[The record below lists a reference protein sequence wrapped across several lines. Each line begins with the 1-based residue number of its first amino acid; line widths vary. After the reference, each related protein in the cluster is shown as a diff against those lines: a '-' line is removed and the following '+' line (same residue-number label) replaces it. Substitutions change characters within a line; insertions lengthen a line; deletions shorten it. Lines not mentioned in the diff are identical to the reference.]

1 MVVFRERD
9 FHEDYHDIGGAVA
22 RIFRLPIRQYLECH
36 LGALGKLPPPM
47 QVAVH
52 TIPGGDKG
60 TKATLDKMR
69 EIVIDSLKDRKH
81 GAFLRG
87 LAIKIA
93 SGCKTKDFRCEAKAI
108 DEWVRQNVKWI
119 RDTRGFETL
128 QYPYRTL
135 AFGGGDAFRK
145 DTQVIVRKKIDETY
159 KVVELGD
166 LEHCFAEYDALSFN
180 YEKAEFEF
188 KPIVAWYDKGV
199 KPMYRIETNNHRVLD
214 VSTKHKIDAFFYGP
228 SQKYNEIRRGV
239 EAQELFGRMEKAC
252 NPQLPFAIKIPDLGT
267 VDHVTS
273 DQLFLEG
280 MYLAEGWA
288 ERHSSG
294 ACTEAG
300 DEPARICIGVKDE
313 ALFGKIESSA
323 KTLGIKY
330 YTHTQPNGVKVL
342 RTSDHG
348 FRKNLIS
355 KFGKGSFEKTIPEE
369 YLSLPREKM
378 TELIGA
384 YAAGDAYKPKP
395 GSRWSKMANLIHNT
409 SSSMLA
415 RMLGLVHL
423 IMGRPLHPML
433 QMNHMGAGH
442 SPIWRLIERKNIK
455 CYRPRIGDV
464 AGASIHRFEENGE
477 AECCDV
483 TVLDNH
489 NVVTE
494 GGIVV
499 HQCDDL
505 TVLGAALATS
515 IGVRAKF
522 RAIAANPQ
530 NKGQYSHVYLMMD
543 PFGNDKWIA
552 SDATVKTASFGW
564 ESPIHYKIMD
574 LEI

>member
-1 MVVFRERD
+1 
-9 FHEDYHDIGGAVA
+9 VA
-22 RIFRLPIRQYLECH
+22 RIFRIPIRQYLESH

-93 SGCKTKDFRCEAKAI
+93 SECKTKDFKCEAKAI
-108 DEWVRQNVKWI
+108 GDWVRDNVKWI

-135 AFGGGDAFRK
+135 AFGGGDAFWK
-145 DTQVIVRKKIDETY
+145 DTKVIVRRKIDNTY
-159 KVVELGD
+159 RTVELGNLGD
-166 LEHCFAEYDALSFN
+166 CFAEYDALSFN

-199 KPMYRIETNNHRVLD
+199 KPMYRIETRNHRTLD
-214 VSTKHKIDAFFYGP
+214 VSTKHLLDAFFFPPGA
-228 SQKYNEIRRGV
+228 KYNEIRRGV
-239 EAQELFGRMEKAC
+239 EAQKLFGRMDKAAH
-252 NPQLPFAIKIPDLGT
+252 PQLPFATKIPELGS
-267 VDHVTS
+267 VNHLTS
-273 DQLFLEG
+273 EQMFLEG
-280 MYLAEGWA
+280 MYLAEGWF
-288 ERHSSG
+288 EKHGSG
-294 ACTEAG
+294 ARTEDG
-300 DEPARICIGVKDE
+300 DLPGRINIGVKDE
-313 ALFGKIESSA
+313 VLFGKIEDAA
-323 KTLGIKY
+323 KALGLQY
-330 YTHTQPNGVKVL
+330 SVNVQPNGVKVL
-342 RTSDHG
+342 RTHDKK
-348 FRKNLIS
+348 FRCHLLQ
-355 KFGKGSFEKTIPEE
+355 KFGTGSFEKTIPEE
-369 YLSLPREKM
+369 YRSISRERM
-378 TELIGA
+378 SELVGA
-384 YAAGDAYKPKP
+384 YAEGDAYKPKG

-409 SSSMLA
+409 SSSKLA
-415 RMLGLVHL
+415 QMLGFLHLV
-423 IMGRPLHPML
+423 MGRPLHPML
-433 QMNHMGAGH
+433 QENHMGSGH

-464 AGASIHRFEENGE
+464 AGATIAKFEENGE

-489 NVVTE
+489 NIVTE

-505 TVLGAALATS
+505 SILLCALATS
-515 IGVRAKF
+515 IGIKCAFK
-522 RAIAANPQ
+522 AIAANPQ
-530 NKGQYSHVYLMMD
+530 NKGQYSHVYAVLD

-552 SDATVKTASFGW
+552 SDPTVKTAAFGW
-564 ESPIHYKIMD
+564 ESPLKYKEML

>member
-1 MVVFRERD
+1 VRVYGQRSYPGFGDVPPAMRVSV
-9 FHEDYHDIGGAVA
+9 HE
-22 RIFRLPIRQYLECH
+22 
-36 LGALGKLPPPM
+36 
-47 QVAVH
+47 
-52 TIPGGDKG
+52 IPGGDKG
-60 TKATLDKMR
+60 TKATLDRMR
-69 EIVIDSLKDRKH
+69 KIVIESLKDARH

-87 LAIKIA
+87 LAIKITLEG
-93 SGCKTKDFRCEAKAI
+93 GCKTKAFGCEAKSI
-108 DEWVRQNVKWI
+108 HDWCRDNLKWI
-119 RDTRGFETL
+119 RDIRGFETL

-145 DTQVIVRKKIDETY
+145 DTPIIVRKKIDETY

-166 LEHCFAEYDALSFN
+166 LEHCFAEYDALSFS
-180 YEKAEFEF
+180 YEKGEFEF

-214 VSTKHKIDAFFYGP
+214 VSTKHKVDAFFYGP

-252 NPQLPFAIKIPDLGT
+252 KPQLPFATKIPELGT
-267 VDHVTS
+267 VNHVTS

-280 MYLAEGWA
+280 MYLAEGWP

-294 ACTEAG
+294 ARTEEG
-300 DEPARICIGVKDE
+300 DEPSRVCIGVKDE
-313 ALFGKIESSA
+313 VLFGKIESSA
-323 KTLGIKY
+323 NALGIKY
-330 YTHTQPNGVKVL
+330 YTHTQSNGVKVL
-342 RTSDHG
+342 RTSDHA
-348 FRKNLIS
+348 FRKNLIT

-378 TELIGA
+378 TEFVGA

-415 RMLGLVHL
+415 RMLGLAHL

-442 SPIWRLIERKNIK
+442 SPIWRLIERKNTK

-464 AGASIHRFEENGE
+464 AGASIHKFEENGE

-494 GGIVV
+494 GGIIV

-505 TVLGAALATS
+505 TAVESTLMIE
-515 IGVRAKF
+515 IGFPVRLK
-522 RAIAANPQ
+522 AIAANPARKSQ
-530 NKGQYSHVYLMMD
+530 FSHVYLQVDVKGNGSWISAD
-543 PFGNDKWIA
+543 P
-552 SDATVKTASFGW
+552 TVKSAEFGW
-564 ESPIHYKIMD
+564 ESPLRYREMI